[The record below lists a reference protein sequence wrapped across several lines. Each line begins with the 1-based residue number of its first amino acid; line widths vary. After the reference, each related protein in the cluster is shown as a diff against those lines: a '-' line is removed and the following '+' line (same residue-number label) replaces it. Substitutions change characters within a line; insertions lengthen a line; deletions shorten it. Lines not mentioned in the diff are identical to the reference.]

1 MFKMLT
7 GLAATILL
15 STTALA
21 QDDSATADADAE
33 TRMELARETM
43 RLSGGEGIMAQM
55 LDIMTPTLRPALMQ
69 QYPEASDDQVS
80 RSIDLIAQSFQD
92 ASPELLEASA
102 RVYAENF
109 TAEEIDAIN
118 DFYRTPVGAKLTE
131 LLPTISQ
138 EASLAGQRTATRVMM
153 EINPQVRA
161 IMTEGA
167 GEPESEG

>member
-1 MFKMLT
+1 MFKMLSA
-7 GLAATILL
+7 LAATVLL
-15 STTALA
+15 STTALV
-21 QDDSATADADAE
+21 QDDEAADAE

-43 RLSGGEGIMAQM
+43 RLSGGEGILTQM
-55 LDIMTPTLRPALMQ
+55 LDLMMPTLRPALMQ

-80 RSIDLIAQSFQD
+80 RAMDVIAKAFRD

-109 TAEEIDAIN
+109 TAQEIEAIN

-138 EASLAGQRTATRVMM
+138 EASLAGQRMATRAMM

-161 IMTEGA
+161 IMTEEA